1 MDSKRLNDLVFV
13 QFNKKMTRRRTAKK
27 RNSQEYKDVLVGE
40 DDSRALHW
48 KSTLVRERENNEEEE
63 IFPGSGLTLDL
74 VAAASGANED
84 HIRRSNRIAGRRVA
98 EGSAQEG
105 SSSATLDDISEDNPD
120 ENLREDGGVDIED
133 FVDSSEESDP
143 DLHYEDDEDE

>member
-48 KSTLVRERENNEEEE
+48 KSTLVRERE
-63 IFPGSGLTLDL
+63 
-74 VAAASGANED
+74 
-84 HIRRSNRIAGRRVA
+84 R
-98 EGSAQEG
+98 
-105 SSSATLDDISEDNPD
+105 
-120 ENLREDGGVDIED
+120 
-133 FVDSSEESDP
+133 
-143 DLHYEDDEDE
+143 